1 MGRYRQMVQLVR
13 NGYIGQLKRIDVWCR
28 DMSNDVDQFHGK
40 PYGSTAEAPVPPD
53 LDFDAWMG
61 PSFMVPYTVDRATC
75 WGGYHCPETSLGY
88 IAGCAIHELGLAQ
101 WGNKTDHT
109 SPIRYEGTGSV
120 PKEGLFRTLQRW
132 DVMCDYQNGVRL
144 HLMDFRTAKSVAMP
158 YLQSWKHPGD
168 GVLFHGTEGWISDAE
183 GFRASNQSLWK
194 LKFKPGDEQLM
205 VSSEHNRNFIDCV
218 KSRQETI
225 CPVEMGIRCD
235 AICQLANVAAL
246 TGRAI
251 QWDPDQEKIL
261 GDSEAAKMAIRP
273 YREKWKVW

>member
-1 MGRYRQMVQLVR
+1 
-13 NGYIGQLKRIDVWCR
+13 
-28 DMSNDVDQFHGK
+28 
-40 PYGSTAEAPVPPD
+40 
-53 LDFDAWMG
+53 
-61 PSFMVPYTVDRATC
+61 
-75 WGGYHCPETSLGY
+75 
-88 IAGCAIHELGLAQ
+88 
-101 WGNKTDHT
+101 
-109 SPIRYEGTGSV
+109 V

-132 DVMCDYQNGVRL
+132 DVMCDYQNGVKLR
-144 HLMDFRTAKSVAMP
+144 LMDFRTAKAVAQP
-158 YLQSWKHPGD
+158 YLKTWNHPGD

-183 GFRASNQSLWK
+183 GFRASDQTLWK

-205 VSSEHNRNFIDCV
+205 VSPEHNRNFIDCV

-251 QWDPDQEKIL
+251 QWDPELERIVN
-261 GDSEAAKMAIRP
+261 DSEAAKMAVRP